1 MQLKNRNHP
10 IIILVRGLPG
20 SGKTH
25 IAFALR
31 DALNEEVIMLDPD
44 AIDYDGQEYAD
55 HVQSQIAEGV
65 DPKLHA
71 YRFSR
76 AKAYQ
81 GIADNKIVMWNQP
94 FTNLEIFNKM
104 VANFRIQAEENSV
117 ELPILVVEVQ
127 TDPEIAKQRVEARKQ
142 AGGHGPS
149 DDTFTRFVHDYE
161 PFAPHG
167 YTTVTV
173 NGKDDVE
180 KSVQTILSALER
192 L

>member
-1 MQLKNRNHP
+1 MQIKDRDCP

-31 DALNEEVIMLDPD
+31 DTLEEEVIMLDPD
-44 AIDYDGQEYAD
+44 AIDYDGEEYAE
-55 HVQSQIAEGV
+55 HVQQQIADEV

-76 AKAYQ
+76 AKAYK
-81 GIADNKIVMWNQP
+81 GIKDKKIVMWNQP

-104 VANFRIQAEENSV
+104 VANFRIQAEENNV

-127 TDPEIAKQRVEARKQ
+127 TDPELAKQRVEARKQ

-149 DDTFTRFVHDYE
+149 GDTFTRFVNDYE

-173 NGKDDVE
+173 NGDDEAEV
-180 KSVQTILSALER
+180 SVAKIIQALQD